1 MIFKKDENTGQT
13 LATILKDGKTETF
26 DCSFSSCTN
35 PVCNCQSIDIT
46 LTPLPVENQ
55 NMGILSSHRVDIDLI
70 EKRLNSGAENKTPP
84 KNLVFAN
91 LFLSQL
97 NDDDFTFLFEKQFA
111 FKNQI
116 TETADIDTIE
126 GLFDYEA
133 VEQEGLMYAYNDV
146 LPYGD
151 QIQVNINGQDYLII
165 DQYCLLPK
173 CSCTDTN
180 LDIVSVKETNGEAE
194 ELCSLTL
201 KYAKKHWKIMEESSS
216 SIALGT
222 IRSAIEEQNTDLYKK
237 LNIRHKKLKAIYLN
251 CRQKNFSPVQ
261 PITNPKIGRNDPC
274 PCGSGKKFKKC
285 CLQ

>member
-1 MIFKKDENTGQT
+1 MVFKKDESIGKSI
-13 LATILKDGKTETF
+13 ATILKDGITETF

-35 PVCNCQSIDIT
+35 PVCTCKSIEIT
-46 LTPLPVENQ
+46 LTPLQDENLNRQ
-55 NMGILSSHRVDIDLI
+55 ILSSHRVDIDLI
-70 EKRLNSGAENKTPP
+70 EKKLNSGAENKTPP
-84 KNLVFAN
+84 KDSAFAN

-97 NDDDFTFLFEKQFA
+97 NDDDFTFLFKKQFA

-116 TETADIDTIE
+116 TEKADIDTIE
-126 GLFDYEA
+126 GFFDYEA

-151 QIQVNINGQDYLII
+151 QMQVNINGEDYLIF

-194 ELCSLTL
+194 KLCSLTL
-201 KYAKKHWKIMEESSS
+201 KYAKKRWGIAEWPSS

-222 IRSAIEEQNTDLYKK
+222 IRFAIEEQNTDFYKQ
-237 LNIRHKKLKAIYLN
+237 LLIRHKKLKAIYLN
-251 CRQKNFSPVQ
+251 CRQKNFSAVQ
-261 PITNPKIGRNDPC
+261 PIKTLKIGRNDPC
-274 PCGSGKKFKKC
+274 PCGSGKKYKKC
-285 CLQ
+285 CL

>member
-1 MIFKKDENTGQT
+1 MVFKKDESTGKSI
-13 LATILKDGKTETF
+13 ATILKDGKTKNF

-35 PVCNCQSIDIT
+35 PVCTCKSIDII
-46 LTPLPVENQ
+46 LTPLQEENLNRQ
-55 NMGILSSHRVDIDLI
+55 ILSFHRVDIDLI
-70 EKRLNSGAENKTPP
+70 EKKLNYEAENKMPL
-84 KNLVFAN
+84 KDSAFAN

-97 NDDDFTFLFEKQFA
+97 NDDDFTFLFKKQFA

-116 TETADIDTIE
+116 TEQADIDSIE
-126 GLFDYEA
+126 GFFDYEA

-151 QIQVNINGQDYLII
+151 QMQVNINGEDYLIF

-201 KYAKKHWKIMEESSS
+201 KYAKKRWGIAEGPSS
-216 SIALGT
+216 SIGLGA
-222 IRSAIEEQNTDLYKK
+222 IRSDIEKQNTDFYKQ
-237 LNIRHKKLKAIYLN
+237 LLIRHKKLKAIYLN

-261 PITNPKIGRNDPC
+261 PIKNLRIGKNDPC

-285 CLQ
+285 CL